1 MRRICPFALV
11 HPPNHGPMPQI
22 HKSPPCP
29 MGLPSCPP
37 PAPGEPTHT
46 LHQLLTFCAQRQ
58 QDQRQSKDAW
68 NLLLHGGIWGGGE
81 QLPPPSLPA
90 SQRAFVKFPGSR
102 ESCSTQ
108 NCQQALPGRAYKPK
122 LHLSSGKG
130 GREATP

>member
-11 HPPNHGPMPQI
+11 HPPNHGPM
-22 HKSPPCP
+22 CP
-29 MGLPSCPP
+29 RFTNPL
-37 PAPGEPTHT
+37 PAPWGCPLALPQLQENPPTRFT
-46 LHQLLTFCAQRQ
+46 SCSPSAPSASRTSARARMRGTFCSMAGSR
-58 QDQRQSKDAW
+58 
-68 NLLLHGGIWGGGE
+68 GGV